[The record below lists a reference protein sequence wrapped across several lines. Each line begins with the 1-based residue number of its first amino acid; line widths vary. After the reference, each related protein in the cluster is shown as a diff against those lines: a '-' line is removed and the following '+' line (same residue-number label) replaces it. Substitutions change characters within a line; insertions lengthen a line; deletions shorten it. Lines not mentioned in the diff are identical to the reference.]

1 MYRDFDRYVAL
12 IFFTQHLNTKLFY
25 DDFFNVL
32 PKIPDKS
39 VDLILSD
46 LPYGTTDCFW
56 DKVLPLDLL
65 WKEYER
71 IIKDNGAIILTSCQP
86 LTTKL
91 ICSNPKLFRYELVW
105 YKSKSSGFLNAKKM
119 PNKSHENILI
129 FYKRLPTYNPQKFRI
144 DPKFQKK
151 GKFSK
156 QQTKVFNIC
165 GSKSEN
171 YQYLDEG
178 LRYPDSVLCFPSE
191 SAKGMHPTQKPVSL
205 MKFLIQSYSNIN
217 DTVLDNC
224 MGSGTA
230 GVACVESDRNFIGIE
245 KEKIYFDLAKTRISN
260 AKKLK
265 SQNLFASTEF
275 KYETLG

>member
-1 MYRDFDRYVAL
+1 MSY
-12 IFFTQHLNTKLFY
+12 TQHLNTKLFY
-25 DDFFNVL
+25 DDCFNVL

-56 DKVLPLDLL
+56 DKILPLDLL

-86 LTTKL
+86 LTTRL
-91 ICSNPKLFRYELVW
+91 ICSNQKLFRYELVW
-105 YKSKSSGFLNAKKM
+105 YKSKPSGFLNAKKM

-151 GKFSK
+151 GKSSK
-156 QQTKVFNIC
+156 AGINVFKVS
-165 GSKSEN
+165 GPKSEN

-191 SAKGMHPTQKPVSL
+191 FAKGMHPTQKPVSL
-205 MKFLIQSYSNIN
+205 MKFLVQSYSNVG
-217 DTVLDNC
+217 DLVLDNC
-224 MGSGTA
+224 MGAGTT

-245 KEKIYFDLAKTRISN
+245 KEKIYFDLD
-260 AKKLK
+260 
-265 SQNLFASTEF
+265 
-275 KYETLG
+275 